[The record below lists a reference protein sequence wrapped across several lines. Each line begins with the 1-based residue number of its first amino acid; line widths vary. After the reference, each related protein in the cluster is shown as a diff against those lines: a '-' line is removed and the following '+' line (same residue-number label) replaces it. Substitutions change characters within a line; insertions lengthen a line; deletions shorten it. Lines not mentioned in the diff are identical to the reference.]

1 MGLVERRGT
10 IELAGD
16 DIQNTRTHRIVRRGV
31 GYVPEDRDVFSTL
44 TVDENLRLAERDAE
58 PRYDLVY
65 DLFPELRERGKQ
77 AAGTLSG
84 GQQQM
89 LAIGRALLND
99 NRLLLI
105 DEPTKGLSPLLVT
118 EVALAL
124 ERVSELTTVLLVEQ
138 NLGVVQRVARDAVV
152 LDTGRV
158 VHVGPA
164 RRAAGR
170 QARDPPHARSG
181 MSTFLLLTITGLGLG
196 AMYFLVA
203 SGLSLIYGLM
213 GVLNFAHGVFL
224 TVTAYALWFTE
235 SKLGGVAV
243 LPRFLI
249 AARRRPRRRG
259 GLRRAHGAR
268 PDPSALR
275 PSHRA
280 GARHGRAGALGHGA
294 RDGDLGQRR
303 TRRRGT
309 CVGRRDDDDLRC
321 SHPERPLARD
331 RQRR

>member
-1 MGLVERRGT
+1 MPPLLSVRDLHVYLGESHVLQGISFDVEDGGVTALLGRNGVGKTTTLRALMGLVERRGT
-10 IELAGD
+10 IEFAGD

-99 NRLLLI
+99 DRLLLI

-118 EVALAL
+118 EVARAL

-138 NLGVVQRVARDAVV
+138 NLGVVQRVAREVIV

-158 VHVGPA
+158 VYTASARELLDDKPAIHRMLGVG
-164 RRAAGR
+164 
-170 QARDPPHARSG
+170 
-181 MSTFLLLTITGLGLG
+181 
-196 AMYFLVA
+196 
-203 SGLSLIYGLM
+203 
-213 GVLNFAHGVFL
+213 
-224 TVTAYALWFTE
+224 
-235 SKLGGVAV
+235 
-243 LPRFLI
+243 
-249 AARRRPRRRG
+249 
-259 GLRRAHGAR
+259 
-268 PDPSALR
+268 
-275 PSHRA
+275 
-280 GARHGRAGALGHGA
+280 
-294 RDGDLGQRR
+294 
-303 TRRRGT
+303 
-309 CVGRRDDDDLRC
+309 
-321 SHPERPLARD
+321 
-331 RQRR
+331 